1 MNPTNIYKYGSG
13 KPLYVVNGGP
23 GLECSYL
30 KEFFM
35 PVSDQREVVF
45 YDQAGTG
52 KDFDINIQI
61 TAADLTQQLVELL
74 TGDGRRKDIAAHSWG
89 SYLVLSALMNSEVNA
104 GVDKII
110 LINPFA
116 LNYERY
122 TLSAPRLF
130 SRFPQSVLEQVEKL
144 SQENTK
150 DGYLKMMRLIA
161 PYYTHQ
167 PEKNDLFGFE
177 SYNSPMEDG
186 VYGSIAGFNHIP
198 LLPQIQGEL
207 YVIKCDDDFISLE
220 DTVELQDAAKK
231 FVILPEC
238 GHFPFIEQ
246 KEKCYGA
253 LIDFLL

>member
-1 MNPTNIYKYGSG
+1 MNSTNIYKYGNG

-23 GLECSYL
+23 GLEYSYL
-30 KEFFM
+30 KEFFL
-35 PVSDQREVVF
+35 PLSDQREVVF

-61 TAADLTQQLVELL
+61 TAADLVQQTVELL
-74 TGDGRRKDIAAHSWG
+74 TSDSRRKDIAAHSWG

-104 GVDKII
+104 GVDKVI

-122 TLSAPRLF
+122 ELSAPRLL
-130 SRFPQSVLEQVEKL
+130 SRFPQSVLDQVETF
-144 SQENTK
+144 SQKNTK
-150 DGYLKMMRLIA
+150 DSYLKMIRLIA

-167 PEKNDLFGFE
+167 PEKDYSFGFE
-177 SYNSPMEDG
+177 SYNSSMENS

-207 YVIKCDDDFISLE
+207 YIIKCDDDFISLE
-220 DTVELQDAAKK
+220 DTAELQAAAKK
-231 FVILPEC
+231 SVILSEC

-253 LIDFLL
+253 LIDFLF